1 MTLKIEI
8 SEQEPGVYLV
18 IPEGEINTQ
27 TCSILETKVMNDVVP
42 KAKAVI
48 IEMGKVSYIS
58 SMGLSTI
65 FRIKL
70 AMEGRQGTMA
80 LVNMQPKVQ
89 EVFETMKILSPQ
101 MFATLHEADEYMDGF
116 LDKVQKGIIKPRKP
130 QE

>member
-1 MTLKIEI
+1 MALKIEV
-8 SEQEPGVYLV
+8 SEKEPGIYL
-18 IPEGEINTQ
+18 IMPDGEINTQ
-27 TCSILETKVMNDVVP
+27 TSATLETRVMQEVMP
-42 KAKAVI
+42 KAKAII

-70 AMEGRQGTMA
+70 AIEERRGTLA

-101 MFATLHEADEYMDGF
+101 MFATLQQADEYMDGF

-130 QE
+130 QD